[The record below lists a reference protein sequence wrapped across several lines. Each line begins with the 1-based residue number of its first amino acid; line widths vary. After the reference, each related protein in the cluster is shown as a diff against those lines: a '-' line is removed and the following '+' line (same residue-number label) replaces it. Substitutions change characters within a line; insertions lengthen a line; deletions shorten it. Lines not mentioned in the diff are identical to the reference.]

1 MSDVPARLTYLS
13 ARARNL
19 PSQFRRPRR
28 VTFLGLSP
36 MQRKPSAADERPESP
51 AELIARITAERQANA
66 EPTGRHGA
74 VAVLP
79 ARTRRRARD
88 DDSDPAPT
96 GRHGTPEPAGPD
108 PVDDL
113 DRAPSGSVGPMTAPS
128 LTARRRR
135 RGPVADTA
143 TIVTRDVAVSS
154 RSRARRLAPL
164 AVGAVVI
171 LLATVVATTVR
182 PDPGP
187 EPELSSA
194 LVDEP
199 AVQVAPDE
207 GSGATVPPT
216 VESRA
221 PESVGAVT
229 PGEGALVVDDVTWT
243 PAGGDDFTDGLS
255 PDWTVYDQDGR
266 SPDAVSVADGVLT
279 LRGDEAGRTGGVA
292 WTEGSRFGRWEM
304 RARFPAG
311 DPRYHPVL
319 LLWPTDV
326 EWPGGGEIDF
336 AETASSSGTVAF
348 FLHHGADNSQL
359 YAERTLDT
367 TQWHDYAVEWTE
379 NRVTG
384 YVDGQKWFES
394 TDPNT
399 LPPGNMQAVVQLD
412 WFADADPATG
422 PAAPSEMQVDHVR
435 LYT

>member
-1 MSDVPARLTYLS
+1 
-13 ARARNL
+13 
-19 PSQFRRPRR
+19 
-28 VTFLGLSP
+28 

-51 AELIARITAERQANA
+51 AELIARITAEHQADA

-74 VAVLP
+74 VTVLP

-88 DDSDPAPT
+88 DDSDPT
-96 GRHGTPEPAGPD
+96 GRHGAPEPATRRRRRVAEPAPVED
-108 PVDDL
+108 PHL
-113 DRAPSGSVGPMTAPS
+113 APSGSVDSMTAPS
-128 LTARRRR
+128 LAARRRR
-135 RGPVADTA
+135 RRRRRAPAADA
-143 TIVTRDVAVSS
+143 ETIVTRDVAGTS
-154 RSRARRLAPL
+154 RPHARRLAPL
-164 AVGAVVI
+164 AVGATVI
-171 LLATVVATTVR
+171 LLATAVATTVR

-199 AVQVAPDE
+199 PVQVEPDE
-207 GSGATVPPT
+207 CSGATVPPPI
-216 VESRA
+216 ESSA

-243 PAGGDDFTDGLS
+243 PSGGDDFTDGLS
-255 PDWTVYDQDGR
+255 PDWTVYVHDGR

-279 LRGDEAGRTGGVA
+279 LRGDAAGRTGGVA
-292 WTEGSRFGRWEM
+292 WTEGSRFGRWDM

-336 AETASSSGTVAF
+336 AETASSSGTAAF

-359 YAERTLDT
+359 YTERTLDT

-412 WFADADPATG
+412 WFPDADPATG
-422 PAAPSEMQVDHVR
+422 PAVPTEMQVDHVR